1 MALIIPLR
9 AVPNQAVTV
18 QLNGQNAQ
26 INVRQLPQAMFI
38 DLLVDNSPI
47 VMGVIAQNLNPIVRD
62 AYLGFIGDL
71 AFIDNEGSE
80 DPHYTGLGGA
90 GARFSLGY
98 LPPVS

>member
-18 QLNGQNAQ
+18 QLNGQNSQ
-26 INVRQLPQAMFI
+26 INIYQKPQGLFI

-71 AFIDNEGSE
+71 AFIDNEG
-80 DPHYTGLGGA
+80 DDNPVYTGLGA
-90 GARFSLGY
+90 LGARFSLSY
-98 LPPVS
+98 LVPPA